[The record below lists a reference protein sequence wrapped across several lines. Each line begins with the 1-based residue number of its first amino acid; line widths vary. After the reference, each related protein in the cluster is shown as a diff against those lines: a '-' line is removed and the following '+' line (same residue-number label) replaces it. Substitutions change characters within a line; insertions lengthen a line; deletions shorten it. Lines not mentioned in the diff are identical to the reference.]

1 MMGYYRAK
9 GKTDGTA
16 EMGACWH
23 QGRWS
28 LLDRLGGPVP
38 LFLTCQLSSVGEG
51 SLRSVLSHG
60 MEPRNPVQ
68 WTFLEQE

>member
-1 MMGYYRAK
+1 MGYYRAK

-16 EMGACWH
+16 EMGAYW

-28 LLDRLGGPVP
+28 LLDRLGGQVA
-38 LFLTCQLSSVGEG
+38 LCLTCQCFSVGDS

-60 MEPRNPVQ
+60 TGPRNPVQ
-68 WTFLEQE
+68 WTFVEQE